1 MDDLGRRLERWVQ
14 AGAIRPD
21 QAEAILRLEGSG
33 EPGTGAPENREG
45 RPEEPGGR
53 RTAVAEV
60 LGYLG
65 GTLAA
70 VGAVVIGAR
79 SWADLGRGGRVAA
92 LAVVSAALLGAG
104 WMLRGRGRTLDRL
117 AGVLWL
123 LSVGS
128 WAGLLGVL
136 GGGASPGGHTALV
149 VSAGSTAYAG
159 LLWALARRALQQV
172 ALFAAAMATVAAVA
186 AELTDDA
193 GLLTGL
199 GFLALAL
206 AWLELA
212 RRGAVGPRRTAEAL
226 GALGAVAGCE
236 TIHWD
241 RSSAAG
247 IGLELLVAVGLL
259 VAGSGLRRTVLLG
272 VGAAALF
279 LAVAEVA
286 GQYWRTLGAPVAI
299 LLAGL
304 GLLAAALAVA
314 RLRPSGG

>member
-1 MDDLGRRLERWVQ
+1 VDDLGRRLERWVR
-14 AGAIRPD
+14 AGVIRPD
-21 QAEAILRLEGSG
+21 QAAAILEL
-33 EPGTGAPENREG
+33 EG

-65 GTLAA
+65 GTLAG
-70 VGAVVIGAR
+70 VGALVIGAR
-79 SWADLGRGGRVAA
+79 SWADLGRGGRLAA
-92 LAVVSAALLGAG
+92 LALVTAALLGAG
-104 WMLRGRGRTLDRL
+104 WRLRGRGRTLDRL

-136 GGGASPGGHTALV
+136 GGGADPGGHTALV
-149 VSAGSTAYAG
+149 VSAGATAYAG
-159 LLWALARRALQQV
+159 LLWALARRSLQQV
-172 ALFAAAMATVAAVA
+172 ALFAAAMATVAATA
-186 AELTDDA
+186 GELTDGSGVLA
-193 GLLTGL
+193 GL

-226 GALGAVAGCE
+226 GALGAVAGSE
-236 TIHWD
+236 AVRWGGP
-241 RSSAAG
+241 RGVG

-259 VAGSGLRRTVLLG
+259 VAG
-272 VGAAALF
+272 
-279 LAVAEVA
+279 
-286 GQYWRTLGAPVAI
+286 QCWRTLGAPIAI

-314 RLRPSGG
+314 RLRPSGSGAGR